1 MNKKKIFISIF
12 LTIVII
18 FGIALFSAFD
28 DKKNNIPDSV
38 EKYIPSFVKDYC
50 Q

>member
-28 DKKNNIPDSV
+28 DKKNNIQTQLRSIFLV
-38 EKYIPSFVKDYC
+38 L
-50 Q
+50 